1 MKSVTKKI
9 SSRRFKR
16 FFLFFLASSFVWLL
30 NSLTEVYESQLP
42 IQLTYVNVPSHLLL
56 NEENPRELIIEV
68 RSSGFNYV
76 NKMFSS
82 NLYQIDLSN
91 LLKQGEDYLLPRD
104 LLQDMIV
111 SQLPNNFDFV
121 RLNGVSGLKLSL
133 YSRESKK
140 VAVVPNVQ
148 MEMAQNHRLQ
158 DLVYV
163 PDSIVVSG
171 PKEKIASIKF
181 VQTESKNMTNVSE
194 DIHLELNIKT
204 EDFDKNIELEVKQ
217 VTFKARIVKFSER
230 VFELPIVVRNSGDS
244 LLIKTFPSR
253 IKVVCNANVKD
264 LKDITEMD
272 FEAYVDAQE
281 AISNKNHLL
290 QVHLEVMGTKV
301 MEAFLEEDTVEYILK
316 QK

>member
-281 AISNKNHLL
+281 AVSNKNHLL